1 MGAMADD
8 HAGLVLTTAGNA
20 ADAARIGR
28 VLVEERLAACVST
41 VPGVKSTYRW
51 EGKVVEEEEHLL
63 LVKTASAALGRL
75 RARLLEIHPYDVPEF
90 LVLDAS
96 DVPEPYARWLEGAVD
111 LD

>member
-8 HAGLVLTTAGNA
+8 HAGLVLTTVGTA

-41 VPGVKSTYRW
+41 VPAVKSTYRW

-63 LVKTASAALGRL
+63 LVKTTPAALGRL
-75 RARLLEIHPYDVPEF
+75 RARLLEIHPEVPEV
-90 LVLDAS
+90 LVLEAS